1 MDNITVNFSLVR
13 DNIIKPNNT
22 LDLNDV
28 KKERKIKA
36 RKIKAL
42 LKPQL
47 KKNKLTVDFKK

>member
-1 MDNITVNFSLVR
+1 MDKIIVNFSLKH
-13 DNIIKPNNT
+13 DNMIIPNT
-22 LDLNDV
+22 VDLNYV

-47 KKNKLTVDFKK
+47 TKDKLTVDFKK

>member
-1 MDNITVNFSLVR
+1 MDIIEVNFSLKR
-13 DNIIKPNNT
+13 DNMIIPYT
-22 LDLNDV
+22 LDFNDV

-47 KKNKLTVDFKK
+47 KKNELTVDFKK

>member
-1 MDNITVNFSLVR
+1 MDNIIEVNFNLVR

-28 KKERKIKA
+28 KKEKK
-36 RKIKAL
+36 KKSMV
-42 LKPQL
+42 KPQL